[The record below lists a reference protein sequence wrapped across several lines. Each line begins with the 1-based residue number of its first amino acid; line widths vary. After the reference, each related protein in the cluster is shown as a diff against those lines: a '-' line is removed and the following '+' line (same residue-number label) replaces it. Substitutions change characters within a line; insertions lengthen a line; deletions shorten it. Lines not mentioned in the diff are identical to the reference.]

1 MKRFLS
7 ALAAA
12 VTSVAIVL
20 SLSAC
25 SFSIGTISEK
35 EDHKDIFID
44 APKSNTHASLQ
55 YVFKLD
61 NYGKMNVWVD
71 TTNGHKFEL
80 VQENSGF
87 NILDKD
93 GKALLY
99 CGCTSRENYETLVAG
114 VDKVKTVNGRDFFY
128 RENGDGSIDLFSYMA
143 DCGLDAGLV
152 METREGF
159 DVFRLVA
166 FRGTPI
172 EGASSDIY
180 AYKPKADATT
190 QTTAAETTAPKE
202 TETEALTE
210 ITTEAPETTAES
222 AASVTNS
229 QQLTPEE
236 ILASLP
242 SDYNRVN
249 WGVKYPLSDSYPGIF
264 ISIAPYKLYDDY
276 CLIYAITS
284 IYNDTISLSANA
296 YAKDKDGNV
305 IGETFV
311 FVPALARGMTYV
323 NMIYCDEGTPDGS
336 IRWEEFEVL
345 PKTYERVVA
354 WEADLQ
360 ATGDYNDGVL
370 TAEYNLYSTEDVTMT
385 PGDVTILLTDE
396 NGNITGLGVD
406 YCADEV
412 KAGESCTRTVDIY
425 QDSTILSYTK
435 NILIFTSPTTL
446 VEG

>member
-12 VTSVAIVL
+12 VASVAIVL

-44 APKSNTHASLQ
+44 APNSNTHASLQ

-180 AYKPKADATT
+180 AYKPKAVTT
-190 QTTAAETTAPKE
+190 EQTTVPEETVPEE
-202 TETEALTE
+202 TETQA
-210 ITTEAPETTAES
+210 TTAAPETTAES

-229 QQLTPEE
+229 QQLSPEE

-264 ISIAPYKLYDDY
+264 ISIAPYKLYNDY

-323 NMIYCDEGTPDGS
+323 NMIYCDEGKPDGS

-345 PKTYERVVA
+345 PKTYEQVVA

-446 VEG
+446 VEE

>member
-1 MKRFLS
+1 MKRFFK

-12 VTSVAIVL
+12 VTSAAIVL

-44 APKSNTHASLQ
+44 APNSNKHANLQ

-61 NYGKMNVWVD
+61 NHGSMNVWVD

-80 VQENSGF
+80 VQENAGF
-87 NILDKD
+87 NILDKN
-93 GKALLY
+93 GNALVY
-99 CGCTSRENYETLVAG
+99 CGCTSRENYEMLVSE
-114 VDKVKTVNGRDFFY
+114 VDEVKTVNGRDFFY

-180 AYKPKADATT
+180 AYKPKAVTTEQTTVPEETVPEETET
-190 QTTAAETTAPKE
+190 QTTTA
-202 TETEALTE
+202 
-210 ITTEAPETTAES
+210 APETTAES

-229 QQLTPEE
+229 QQLSPEE

-264 ISIAPYKLYDDY
+264 ISIAPYKLYNDY

-284 IYNDTISLSANA
+284 VYNDTISLSANA

-323 NMIYCDEGTPDGS
+323 NMIYCDEGKPDGS

-412 KAGESCTRTVDIY
+412 KAGESCRRTVDIY

-435 NILIFTSPTTL
+435 NILIFASPTTL
-446 VEG
+446 VEE

>member
-1 MKRFLS
+1 MKRFFS

-12 VTSVAIVL
+12 VTSAAIVL

-25 SFSIGTISEK
+25 SFSIGTKSEK
-35 EDHKDIFID
+35 EDYEDVFID
-44 APKSNTHASLQ
+44 APESNVHADLQ
-55 YVFKLD
+55 YVFKLE

-87 NILDKD
+87 NILDKE
-93 GKALLY
+93 GNALLY
-99 CGCTSRENYETLVAG
+99 CGCTSRENYEKLVAG
-114 VDKVKTVNGRDFFY
+114 VDEVKTVNGRDFFY
-128 RENGDGSIDLFSYMA
+128 RENGDGSLDLFSYMA

-180 AYKPKADATT
+180 AYKPKAVASE
-190 QTTAAETTAPKE
+190 QTAPAEETAPKE
-202 TETEALTE
+202 TETQATTE
-210 ITTEAPETTAES
+210 IPETES
-222 AASVTNS
+222 AASETTT
-229 QQLTPEE
+229 QQLSPEE

-284 IYNDTISLSANA
+284 IYNETISLSANA
-296 YAKDKDGNV
+296 YAKDKEGNV

-311 FVPALARGMTYV
+311 YVPALARGMTYV

-336 IRWEEFEVL
+336 IRWDEFEIL
-345 PKTYERVVA
+345 PKSYEQVVA

-360 ATGDYNDGVL
+360 ATGDYKEGVL

-396 NGNITGLGVD
+396 NGNITGLGID
-406 YCADEV
+406 YCSDEV
-412 KAGESCTRTVDIY
+412 KAGESCRRTVDIY

-446 VEG
+446 VEE

>member
-1 MKRFLS
+1 MKRFFS

-12 VTSVAIVL
+12 VTSAAIVL

-25 SFSIGTISEK
+25 SFSIGTKSEK
-35 EDHKDIFID
+35 EDYKDVFID
-44 APKSNTHASLQ
+44 APESNVWANLQ
-55 YVFKLD
+55 YVFKLGD
-61 NYGKMNVWVD
+61 YGKMNVWVD

-80 VQENSGF
+80 IQENSGF
-87 NILDKD
+87 NILDKN
-93 GKALLY
+93 GNAVLY

-114 VDKVKTVNGRDFFY
+114 VDEVKTVNGRDFFY
-128 RENGDGSIDLFSYMA
+128 RENGDGSLDLFSYMA

-180 AYKPKADATT
+180 AYKPKTVASE
-190 QTTAAETTAPKE
+190 QTAPAEETAPKE
-202 TETEALTE
+202 TETQA
-210 ITTEAPETTAES
+210 TTEAPETES
-222 AASVTNS
+222 AASETTA
-229 QQLTPEE
+229 QQLSPEE

-284 IYNDTISLSANA
+284 IYNETISLSANA
-296 YAKDKDGNV
+296 YAKDKEGNV

-311 FVPALARGMTYV
+311 YVPALARGMTYV

-336 IRWEEFEVL
+336 IRWDEFEIL
-345 PKTYERVVA
+345 PKSYEQVVA

-360 ATGDYNDGVL
+360 ATGDYKDGVL

-396 NGNITGLGVD
+396 NGNITGLGID
-406 YCADEV
+406 YCSDGI
-412 KAGESCTRTVDIY
+412 KAGESCRRTVDIY
-425 QDSTILSYTK
+425 QDPTILSYTK
-435 NILIFTSPTTL
+435 NILIFTSPTTP
-446 VEG
+446 VEE

>member
-35 EDHKDIFID
+35 EDYKDIFID

-99 CGCTSRENYETLVAG
+99 CGCTSKENYETLVAG

-166 FRGTPI
+166 FRGTPL
-172 EGASSDIY
+172 EGASPDIY

-370 TAEYNLYSTEDVTMT
+370 TAEYNLYSTEDVAMT

-446 VEG
+446 VEE

>member
-1 MKRFLS
+1 MKRFFK
-7 ALAAA
+7 AFAAA
-12 VTSVAIVL
+12 ITSAALVL

-25 SFSIGTISEK
+25 SLSVGTKSEN
-35 EDHKDIFID
+35 EEYRDVFID
-44 APKSNTHASLQ
+44 APESASYSDLQ
-55 YVFKLD
+55 YVFKLED
-61 NYGKMNVWVD
+61 YGKMNVWVD

-80 VQENSGF
+80 KQENSGF
-87 NILDKD
+87 NILDKE
-93 GKALLY
+93 GNAVLF
-99 CGCTSRENYETLVAG
+99 CGCTSRENYETLVA
-114 VDKVKTVNGRDFFY
+114 DLSEVKTVNGRDFFY
-128 RENGDGSIDLFSYMA
+128 RENGDGSLDLFSYMA
-143 DCGLDAGLV
+143 DCGLEAGLV
-152 METREGF
+152 METKEGF

-166 FRGTPI
+166 FRGTPT

-180 AYKPKADATT
+180 AYKPKTVASE
-190 QTTAAETTAPKE
+190 QTAPAESTAPKE
-202 TETEALTE
+202 TETQA
-210 ITTEAPETTAES
+210 TTEAPGTES
-222 AASVTNS
+222 AASETTA
-229 QQLTPEE
+229 QQLSAEE

-264 ISIAPYKLYDDY
+264 ISIAPYKLYEDY

-284 IYNDTISLSANA
+284 IYNETVSLSANA
-296 YAKDKDGNV
+296 YAKDKEGNV

-311 FVPALARGMTYV
+311 YVPALARGMTYV

-336 IRWEEFEVL
+336 IRWDEFEIL

-396 NGNITGLGVD
+396 NGNITGLGID
-406 YCADEV
+406 YCSDEV
-412 KAGESCTRTVDIY
+412 KAGESCRRTVDIY

-435 NILIFTSPTTL
+435 NILIFTSPTTK
-446 VEG
+446 VEE